1 MSVQPVTTVNPEQ
14 LFNLGSRP
22 QEGSHRLDT
31 RISGFSLA
39 QEFSGRLNVTTADGD
54 RITLVADRDDRYD
67 AGAVQSVVQTPQGS
81 GTVSAGFAQSARA
94 HHVGIAVSGDLDEAE
109 VTDLEKLFEKVS
121 SIFRGFV
128 QGRDDEAQTQ
138 TLQLAEGFHE
148 LEDLSSLDLSVEII
162 RSVTLVSASG
172 QTPGGAPGT
181 AVAIPQSSNGT
192 TAPTPSPNSPGATR
206 LAVLVDSTQFVSLIQ
221 QVLDAVNEL
230 SVDLEKIRHN
240 LPAFLD
246 QLREELAREL
256 RREPPLETEARGRSG
271 KDVLPA
277 HEPSTDSRSLLVA
290 YQSVTE
296 TSLSLS
302 LQA

>member
-1 MSVQPVTTVNPEQ
+1 MSVQPLTAFNPDQ

-31 RISGFSLA
+31 RISGLSIA
-39 QEFSGRLNVTTADGD
+39 QEFWGRLNVTTADGD
-54 RITLVADRDDRYD
+54 RITLVADREDRYD
-67 AGAVQSVVQTPQGS
+67 AGAVQSIVKTPQGS

-94 HHVGIAVSGDLDEAE
+94 HHVGIAVSGDLNEAE

-121 SIFRGFV
+121 SIFRGFF
-128 QGRDDEAQTQ
+128 QGRDDEAQAQ

-148 LEDLSSLDLSVEII
+148 LEDLSSLDLSVEIV
-162 RSVTLVSASG
+162 RSVTVVSASG
-172 QTPGGAPGT
+172 ETPGGAPGT

-206 LAVLVDSTQFVSLIQ
+206 LAALVNGTQFASLIQ

-230 SVDLEKIRHN
+230 RVDLEKVRHH

-256 RREPPLETEARGRSG
+256 RPEPISETEARGRSAE
-271 KDVLPA
+271 KVPPA
-277 HEPSTDSRSLLVA
+277 HDPSTDSRSLLVA
-290 YQSVTE
+290 YHTARE
-296 TSLSLS
+296 TSISLS
-302 LQA
+302 IQV

>member
-1 MSVQPVTTVNPEQ
+1 MSP
-14 LFNLGSRP
+14 
-22 QEGSHRLDT
+22 RLMAIGLLWWPIVMT
-31 RISGFSLA
+31 GM
-39 QEFSGRLNVTTADGD
+39 
-54 RITLVADRDDRYD
+54 TLVPSICCSD
-67 AGAVQSVVQTPQGS
+67 SSGS

-192 TAPTPSPNSPGATR
+192 TAPTPSPN
-206 LAVLVDSTQFVSLIQ
+206 
-221 QVLDAVNEL
+221 
-230 SVDLEKIRHN
+230 
-240 LPAFLD
+240 LPAP
-246 QLREELAREL
+246 R
-256 RREPPLETEARGRSG
+256 
-271 KDVLPA
+271 V
-277 HEPSTDSRSLLVA
+277 SR
-290 YQSVTE
+290 Y
-296 TSLSLS
+296 
-302 LQA
+302 

>member
-1 MSVQPVTTVNPEQ
+1 MSVQPLTTFNPEQ

-22 QEGSHRLDT
+22 KEGSHRLDT
-31 RISGFSLA
+31 RISGLSIA

-54 RITLVADRDDRYD
+54 RITLVADRADRYD
-67 AGAVQSVVQTPQGS
+67 AGAVQSVVQPPQGS
-81 GTVSAGFAQSARA
+81 GAVSAGFAQSARA

-109 VTDLEKLFEKVS
+109 VTDLEKLFEKVA

-128 QGRDDEAQTQ
+128 QGRDDEAQAQ

-148 LEDLSSLDLSVEII
+148 LEDLSSLDLSVEIV
-162 RSVTLVSASG
+162 RSVTVVSASG
-172 QTPGGAPGT
+172 ETPGGAPGT
-181 AVAIPQSSNGT
+181 AVAIPQPSNGT
-192 TAPTPSPNSPGATR
+192 TAPTPSPNSSDSTR
-206 LAVLVDSTQFVSLIQ
+206 LAALVNSTQFASLIQ
-221 QVLDAVNEL
+221 QVLDALNEL
-230 SVDLEKIRHN
+230 SVDLEKVRHH

-246 QLREELAREL
+246 RVREEIAREL

-277 HEPSTDSRSLLVA
+277 DEPSTDSRSLLVA

-302 LQA
+302 LQV

>member
-1 MSVQPVTTVNPEQ
+1 MSVQPLTTFNPEQ

-22 QEGSHRLDT
+22 KEGSHRLDT
-31 RISGFSLA
+31 RISGLSIA

-54 RITLVADRDDRYD
+54 RITLVADREDRYD
-67 AGAVQSVVQTPQGS
+67 AGAVQSIVKTPQGS

-128 QGRDDEAQTQ
+128 QGRDDEAQAQ

-148 LEDLSSLDLSVEII
+148 LEDLSSLDLSVEIV
-162 RSVTLVSASG
+162 RSVTVVSASG
-172 QTPGGAPGT
+172 ETPGGAPGT
-181 AVAIPQSSNGT
+181 AVAIPQPSNGT
-192 TAPTPSPNSPGATR
+192 TAPTPSPNSSDSTR
-206 LAVLVDSTQFVSLIQ
+206 LAALVNSTQFASLIQ
-221 QVLDAVNEL
+221 QVLDALNEL
-230 SVDLEKIRHN
+230 SVDLEKVRHH

-246 QLREELAREL
+246 RVREEIAREL

-277 HEPSTDSRSLLVA
+277 DEPSTDSRSLLVA

-302 LQA
+302 LQV